1 MKSCRNC
8 AKSTHG
14 WGYNPELSCRAFDKQ
29 VAPPVSMSTEDNR
42 KADADC
48 RTYANNCNAY
58 TPEGEEA

>member
-8 AKSTHG
+8 ANSSHG
-14 WGYNPELSCRAFDKQ
+14 WSERPNLVCRVLGKQ
-29 VAPPVSMSTEDNR
+29 VAPCPSMSTEDNL

-58 TPEGEEA
+58 TPEGEMK

>member
-8 AKSTHG
+8 AKSAHG
-14 WGYNPELSCRAFDKQ
+14 WGDNPELSCRAFDKQ
-29 VAPPVSMSTEDNR
+29 VAPPVSMRTEDNL

-58 TPEGEEA
+58 TPEGDVK

>member
-8 AKSTHG
+8 ANSRHEGVRPTL
-14 WGYNPELSCRAFDKQ
+14 ECRAYAKQ
-29 VAPPVSMSTEDNR
+29 VAPYPSMSTEDNL

-48 RTYANNCNAY
+48 RTYANNCTAY

>member
-8 AKSTHG
+8 TKSTHG

-29 VAPPVSMSTEDNR
+29 VAPPVSMSTEDNL

-48 RTYANNCNAY
+48 RTYANNCTAY
-58 TPEGEEA
+58 TPEGESK